1 MRGSARNPF
10 LLPANTVNGVAPRS
24 RRFPISAAMPQPFS
38 RRHLLRWLGPCAILL
53 ACLVCYEPALKGDVL
68 WDDPA
73 HLTAPELRTPAGLVR
88 IWTDLKATQQ
98 YYPVLHTAF
107 WLEHKI
113 WGDAVWG
120 YHLINVLQHALAC
133 CLLALV
139 LQRLRAPQR
148 NPSTETTAN
157 RPTVDPSAHTD
168 WFAWGGALLLAVHP
182 VCVESVAWISEQ
194 KNTLSTLFYFGA
206 ALAWLRFAETRK
218 PSAYVT
224 ASLCFLLAVGS
235 KTVTCTLPAA
245 LLVVQWWRH
254 GRLDWR
260 RDVVPLLP
268 WFGLALVAG
277 LGTAWIER
285 NLIGAEGTEYAL
297 TFVQRLLLAGRI
309 VWFYLGSV
317 VWPADLAF
325 FYERW
330 DVATA
335 AGWWPFLL
343 AAVATTI
350 IFWAVRRRTRGPLAA
365 WLLWVGT
372 LFPALGFFNVFPFA
386 FSYVADH
393 FQYLATFG
401 LIGAA
406 AIGVPS
412 WCERSPRRLRQTIGA
427 LAGALCLV
435 FVALS
440 RAESRHYQS
449 NLSLFSA
456 SVAVVPGNWMAQRCL
471 GWAWS
476 KIEGREA
483 DAIRHY
489 TESLRL
495 NPGSP
500 DTCHDL
506 AAVLLRDPDRI
517 AEATALFRRAIELRP
532 HFAEPHFALAR
543 LLRDQP
549 DRTDEMIN
557 HLRMA
562 VATKPRY
569 ADAHRLLAD
578 ALSRLPERQAD
589 ALTHYEQ
596 ALRWDESLVAAHL
609 GLGRLLA
616 RQPGRQAEAV
626 ARFQQALTLD
636 PQNTAAHFELAN
648 LLAGRPETAAA
659 AEQHYADLLRL
670 QPAFPAAH
678 FNYANLLARLPGRTR
693 DALPHYEAAL
703 ALEPDSPDIH
713 GNLGNAYNQLG
724 RTADAIASYRRALA
738 LAPDLAWVHQ
748 NLALTLAPLP
758 DQSAHALHHATEAVR
773 LAPRNPSSHNTLAI
787 VHAQQ
792 GSLTKAR
799 DAWQKVL
806 ELDPQFAPARENL
819 NRVNQLLNR

>member
-1 MRGSARNPF
+1 M
-10 LLPANTVNGVAPRS
+10 
-24 RRFPISAAMPQPFS
+24 SAAMPQPLF
-38 RRHLLRWLGPCAILL
+38 RRLLSRWLGPCAIML
-53 ACLVCYEPALKGDVL
+53 ACLICYGPALDGDVL

-73 HLTAPELRTPAGLVR
+73 HLTNPELRTLAGLAR
-88 IWTDLKATQQ
+88 IWTEVTATQQ

-107 WLEHKI
+107 WLEHRI

-120 YHLINVLQHALAC
+120 YHVINVIQHALAC

-139 LQRLRAPQR
+139 LQRLRTPRRDQ
-148 NPSTETTAN
+148 PTETTAN
-157 RPTVDPSAHTD
+157 RTATAHSPGHPTPVEASPHTD
-168 WFAWGGALLLAVHP
+168 WFVWGGALMVAVHP
-182 VCVESVAWISEQ
+182 VCVESVAWITEQ

-206 ALAWLRFAETRK
+206 ALAWLRFAETRT

-254 GRLDWR
+254 GRIDGR

-268 WFGLALVAG
+268 WFGIAIAAG

-285 NLIGAEGTEYAL
+285 NLIGAEGADYAL

-330 DVATA
+330 DVAA
-335 AGWWPFLL
+335 AATGWWPFL
-343 AAVATTI
+343 AAALATTI
-350 IFWAVRRRTRGPLAA
+350 VFWAVRQRTRGPLAA

-401 LIGAA
+401 LIGAV
-406 AIGVPS
+406 AIGVAN
-412 WCERSPRRLRQTIGA
+412 WCERSRHRIRHAIIGA

-435 FVALS
+435 FVTLS
-440 RAESRHYQS
+440 RVESSHYQS
-449 NLSLFSA
+449 NLALFSA
-456 SVAVVPGNWMAQRCL
+456 SVTAVPENWMAQRCL

-495 NPGSP
+495 NPDSP

-506 AAVLLRDPDRI
+506 ASVLLRDPNRVV
-517 AEATALFRRAIELRP
+517 EATALLHRSIELRP
-532 HFAEPHFALAR
+532 HFAEPRVALAR

-549 DRTDEMIN
+549 DRTDEMLD
-557 HLRMA
+557 HLRIA
-562 VATKPRY
+562 LATKPRY
-569 ADAHRLLAD
+569 AEAHRLLAD
-578 ALSRLPERQAD
+578 ALSRLPDRQAD
-589 ALTHYEQ
+589 AETHYLE
-596 ALRWDESLVAAHL
+596 ALRWNESLVAAHL
-609 GLGRLLA
+609 GLGRLQSRL
-616 RQPGRQAEAV
+616 PGRQAEAA
-626 ARFQQALTLD
+626 ARFQQALALD
-636 PQNTAAHFELAN
+636 PQNAAAHFELAN

-659 AEQHYADLLRL
+659 AEQHYAALLRL

-693 DALPHYEAAL
+693 DALRHYEAAL

-713 GNLGNAYNQLG
+713 GNLGNTYNQLG

-738 LAPDLAWVHQ
+738 LAPDLPWVHQ
-748 NLALTLAPLP
+748 NLALALAPLP
-758 DQSAHALHHATEAVR
+758 GQSAQALRHATEAVR
-773 LAPRNPSSHNTLAI
+773 LAPSNPVTHNILAI
-787 VHAQQ
+787 VHAQR
-792 GSLTKAR
+792 GSLSEAR

-819 NRVNQLLNR
+819 ARVNQLLSR

>member
-1 MRGSARNPF
+1 M
-10 LLPANTVNGVAPRS
+10 
-24 RRFPISAAMPQPFS
+24 SAAMLQPLI

-53 ACLVCYEPALKGDVL
+53 ACLACYGPALQGEVL

-88 IWTDLKATQQ
+88 IWTEVTATQQ

-113 WGDAVWG
+113 WGDDVRG

-139 LQRLRAPQR
+139 LQRLQTPRSTGPTATATHRPPVP
-148 NPSTETTAN
+148 PS
-157 RPTVDPSAHTD
+157 PVDASPHTD

-206 ALAWLRFAETRK
+206 ALAWLRFAETRR
-218 PSAYVT
+218 PSVYAT
-224 ASLCFLLAVGS
+224 ATLCFLLAVGS

-254 GRLDWR
+254 GRLDGR

-268 WFGLALVAG
+268 WFGLAIAAG

-285 NLIGAEGTEYAL
+285 NLIGAEGTDYAL

-309 VWFYLGSV
+309 LWFYLGSV

-330 DVATA
+330 DVPAMSP
-335 AGWWPFLL
+335 GWWPFLV
-343 AAVATTI
+343 AALTTTI
-350 IFWAVRRRTRGPLAA
+350 VLWSVRRRTRGPLAA

-393 FQYLATFG
+393 FQYLATFS

-406 AIGVPS
+406 ALGAAS
-412 WCERSPRRLRQTIGA
+412 WCERSQRQLRPAA
-427 LAGALCLV
+427 LGVLSGALCLIL
-435 FVALS
+435 VARS

-449 NLSLFSA
+449 NLALFSA
-456 SVAVVPGNWMAQRCL
+456 SVATVPGNWMAQRCL

-495 NPGSP
+495 NPASP
-500 DTCHDL
+500 DTCYDL
-506 AAVLLRDPDRI
+506 ASILLRDPDRV
-517 AEATALFRRAIELRP
+517 AEATALLRRSVELRP
-532 HFAEPHFALAR
+532 HFAEPRVALAG
-543 LLRDQP
+543 LLRDEP
-549 DRTDEMIN
+549 ERTDEMLD
-557 HLRMA
+557 HLRIA
-562 VATKPRY
+562 LATKPRY
-569 ADAHRLLAD
+569 AEAHRMLAD
-578 ALSRLPERQAD
+578 ALSRLPGRQAD
-589 ALTHYEQ
+589 ALTHYQE
-596 ALRWDESLVAAHL
+596 ALRWNESLVTAHL
-609 GLGRLLA
+609 GLGRLLS
-616 RQPGRQAEAV
+616 RQPGRQTEAA

-636 PQNTAAHFELAN
+636 PQNAAAHFELAN
-648 LLAGRPETAAA
+648 LLAGRPETAGA
-659 AEQHYADLLRL
+659 AEQHYVALLRL

-678 FNYANLLARLPGRTR
+678 FNYANLLARLPGRAR

-713 GNLGNAYNQLG
+713 GNLGNTYSQLG

-738 LAPDLAWVHQ
+738 LAPDLPWVHQ
-748 NLALTLAPLP
+748 NLALALAPLP
-758 DQSAHALHHATEAVR
+758 GQAAQALRHATEAVR
-773 LAPRNPSSHNTLAI
+773 LAPGNPTSHNTLAI

-819 NRVNQLLNR
+819 ARVNQLLNR

>member
-1 MRGSARNPF
+1 
-10 LLPANTVNGVAPRS
+10 
-24 RRFPISAAMPQPFS
+24 MPQPLL
-38 RRHLLRWLGPCAILL
+38 RRHLLRWLGPCVIVL
-53 ACLVCYEPALKGDVL
+53 ASLVCYWPALNGEVL

-113 WGDAVWG
+113 WGDDVRG

-133 CLLALV
+133 CLLALL
-139 LQRLRAPQR
+139 LQRLRTPR
-148 NPSTETTAN
+148 
-157 RPTVDPSAHTD
+157 RDPSAETTVNRATGARSSSHAAPPEPSPRLD

-218 PSAYVT
+218 ASAYVT

-254 GRLDWR
+254 GRLDAR

-268 WFGLALVAG
+268 WFGIAIAAG

-330 DVATA
+330 DVAGA
-335 AGWWPFLL
+335 ASGWWLFFV
-343 AAVATTI
+343 AALATTI
-350 IFWAVRRRTRGPLAA
+350 VFWAIRRRTRGPLAA

-406 AIGVPS
+406 ALGVAS
-412 WCERSPRRLRQTIGA
+412 WCERSPRQFLTATIGT
-427 LAGALCLV
+427 LGGALCLV

-449 NLSLFSA
+449 NLALFSA
-456 SVAVVPGNWMAQRCL
+456 SVATVPGNWMAQRCL

-506 AAVLLRDPDRI
+506 AIVLLRDPARV
-517 AEATALFRRAIELRP
+517 AEATALLRRAIELRP
-532 HFAEPHFALAR
+532 YFAEPHIALAG
-543 LLRDQP
+543 LLRDRP
-549 DRTDEMIN
+549 DRTDEMLD

-569 ADAHRLLAD
+569 AEAHRLLAD
-578 ALSRLPERQAD
+578 ALSRLPDRHAD
-589 ALTHYEQ
+589 ALTHYQE
-596 ALRWDESLVAAHL
+596 ALRWNESLVTAHV
-609 GLGRLLA
+609 GLGRLLS
-616 RQPGRQAEAV
+616 RLPGRQAEAV
-626 ARFQQALTLD
+626 TRFQQALTLD
-636 PQNTAAHFELAN
+636 PQNAAAHFELAN
-648 LLAGRPETAAA
+648 LLAGRPETAAT
-659 AEQHYADLLRL
+659 AEQHYAALLRL
-670 QPAFPAAH
+670 QPDFPAAH
-678 FNYANLLARLPGRTR
+678 FNYANLLARLPGRAR

-713 GNLGNAYNQLG
+713 GNLGNTYSQLG

-738 LAPDLAWVHQ
+738 LAPDLDWVHQ
-748 NLALTLAPLP
+748 NLALALAPLP
-758 DQSAHALHHATEAVR
+758 DQTAQALRHATEAVR
-773 LAPRNPSSHNTLAI
+773 LAPGNPHAHNTLAI

-806 ELDPQFAPARENL
+806 ELDPQFAPARKNL
-819 NRVNQLLNR
+819 ARVNQLLKR

>member
-1 MRGSARNPF
+1 M
-10 LLPANTVNGVAPRS
+10 
-24 RRFPISAAMPQPFS
+24 SAAMPQPLP
-38 RRHLLRWLGPCAILL
+38 RRHLLRWLGPCAIML
-53 ACLVCYEPALKGDVL
+53 ACLACYWPALDGEVL

-73 HLTAPELRTPAGLVR
+73 HLTAPELRTMEGLAR

-113 WGDAVWG
+113 WGDAVRG
-120 YHLINVLQHALAC
+120 YHLINVMQHALAC

-139 LQRLRAPQR
+139 LQRLRTPRRDPPAE
-148 NPSTETTAN
+148 STAN
-157 RPTVDPSAHTD
+157 RSAVARSPVHPTPVEPSPRTD

-206 ALAWLRFAETRK
+206 ALAWLRFAETRR
-218 PSAYVT
+218 PAAYVT

-254 GRLDWR
+254 GRLDAR

-268 WFGLALVAG
+268 WFGLAIAAG

-285 NLIGAEGTEYAL
+285 NLIGAEGADYAL

-309 VWFYLGSV
+309 VWFYVGSV

-330 DVATA
+330 DVAA
-335 AGWWPFLL
+335 AATGWWPFLVATL
-343 AAVATTI
+343 ATTI
-350 IFWAVRRRTRGPLAA
+350 VFWSVRRRTRGPLAA

-406 AIGVPS
+406 AIGVAS
-412 WCERSPRRLRQTIGA
+412 WCERSRHRFRPATTGA
-427 LAGALCLV
+427 LAAALCLL
-435 FVALS
+435 FAALS
-440 RAESRHYQS
+440 RAESRHYQN
-449 NLSLFSA
+449 NLALFSA

-476 KIEGREA
+476 RIEGREA
-483 DAIRHY
+483 EAVQHY

-495 NPGSP
+495 NPDS
-500 DTCHDL
+500 
-506 AAVLLRDPDRI
+506 RDPERV
-517 AEATALFRRAIELRP
+517 AEATALLHRSIELRP
-532 HFAEPHFALAR
+532 HFAEPRVALAR

-549 DRTDEMIN
+549 DRMDEMIE
-557 HLRMA
+557 HLRIA

-569 ADAHRLLAD
+569 AEAHRLLAD
-578 ALSRLPERQAD
+578 ALSRLPDRQAD
-589 ALTHYEQ
+589 ALTHYLE
-596 ALRWDESLVAAHL
+596 ALRWNESLVAAHL
-609 GLGRLLA
+609 GLGRLQSRL
-616 RQPGRQAEAV
+616 PGRESEAA
-626 ARFQQALTLD
+626 ARFQQALALD
-636 PQNTAAHFELAN
+636 PQNAAAHFELAN

-659 AEQHYADLLRL
+659 AEQHYAALLRL

-678 FNYANLLARLPGRTR
+678 FNYANLLARLPGRAH
-693 DALPHYEAAL
+693 DALRHYEAAL
-703 ALEPDSPDIH
+703 ALEPDSADIH
-713 GNLGNAYNQLG
+713 GNLGNTYGQLG

-738 LAPDLAWVHQ
+738 LAPDLPWVHQ
-748 NLALTLAPLP
+748 NLALALAPLP
-758 DQSAHALHHATEAVR
+758 GQSAQALRHATEAVR
-773 LAPRNPSSHNTLAI
+773 LAPRNPTSHNTLAI
-787 VHAQQ
+787 VYAQQ

-819 NRVNQLLNR
+819 ARVNQLLNR

>member
-1 MRGSARNPF
+1 MFAS
-10 LLPANTVNGVAPRS
+10 
-24 RRFPISAAMPQPFS
+24 MPQPFS
-38 RRHLLRWLGPCAILL
+38 RRHLLRWLGPCLIML
-53 ACLVCYEPALKGDVL
+53 ACVISYEPALKGDGL

-73 HLTAPELRTPAGLVR
+73 HLTAPELRTLTGLTR

-113 WGDAVWG
+113 WGDAVLG
-120 YHLINVLQHALAC
+120 YHLINVVQHAFAC

-139 LQRLRAPQR
+139 LQRLRTPRRDEA
-148 NPSTETTAN
+148 TEIAAN
-157 RPTVDPSAHTD
+157 RTAAARSPGHPAPAEPSLRTD

-218 PSAYVT
+218 PFAYAT

-268 WFGLALVAG
+268 WFGLAIAAG

-285 NLIGAEGTEYAL
+285 NLIGAEGDDYTL

-317 VWPADLAF
+317 AWPAGLAF
-325 FYERW
+325 FYARW
-330 DVATA
+330 EVAA
-335 AGWWPFLL
+335 AAPGWWPFLV

-350 IFWAVRRRTRGPLAA
+350 VCWAVRRRTRGPLAA

-406 AIGVPS
+406 ALGIAG
-412 WCERSPRRLRQTIGA
+412 WCERAQHPLRHATLGTLGA
-427 LAGALCLV
+427 VLCLV
-435 FVALS
+435 FVTLS

-449 NLSLFSA
+449 NLALFSA
-456 SVAVVPGNWMAQRCL
+456 SVATVPGNWMAQRCL

-476 KIEGREA
+476 KIKDREA

-489 TESLRL
+489 AESLRL

-500 DTCHDL
+500 DTHHDL
-506 AAVLLRDPDRI
+506 ASVLLRGPDRV
-517 AEATALFRRAIELRP
+517 AEATALLHRAIELRP
-532 HFAEPHFALAR
+532 HFAEPRVALAR

-549 DRTDEMIN
+549 DRTDEMIE
-557 HLRMA
+557 HLRVA

-569 ADAHRLLAD
+569 AEAHRMLAD
-578 ALSRLPERQAD
+578 ALALLPARQAD
-589 ALTHYEQ
+589 ALAHYQE
-596 ALRWDESLVAAHL
+596 ALRWNDSLVAAHL
-609 GLGRLLA
+609 GLGRLKSRL
-616 RQPGRQAEAV
+616 PGHQAEAAV
-626 ARFQQALTLD
+626 CFQQALTLD

-648 LLAGRPETAAA
+648 LLASRPETAAV
-659 AEQHYADLLRL
+659 AEQHYAALLRL

-678 FNYANLLARLPGRTR
+678 FNYANLLARLPGRIR

-713 GNLGNAYNQLG
+713 GNLGNTYSQLG
-724 RTADAIASYRRALA
+724 RTADAVASYRRALA
-738 LAPDLAWVHQ
+738 LAPDLPWVHQ
-748 NLALTLAPLP
+748 NLALALAPLP
-758 DQSAHALHHATEAVR
+758 NQSAQALRHATEAVR
-773 LAPRNPSSHNTLAI
+773 LAPGNPASHNTLAI

-792 GSLTKAR
+792 GSLIKAR

-819 NRVNQLLNR
+819 ARVNQLLNR

>member
-1 MRGSARNPF
+1 
-10 LLPANTVNGVAPRS
+10 
-24 RRFPISAAMPQPFS
+24 MPQPLP
-38 RRHLLRWLGPCAILL
+38 RRHLLQWLGPCAILL
-53 ACLVCYEPALKGDVL
+53 ASLVCYWPALDGEVL

-73 HLTAPELRTPAGLVR
+73 HLTAPELRTVDGLTR
-88 IWTDLKATQQ
+88 IWTDLRATQQ

-113 WGDAVWG
+113 WGDAVRG
-120 YHLINVLQHALAC
+120 YHLINVVQHALSC
-133 CLLALV
+133 CLLALI
-139 LQRLRAPQR
+139 LQRLRTPRRDQ
-148 NPSTETTAN
+148 STATTAN
-157 RPTVDPSAHTD
+157 RTAATPSPRAD
-168 WFAWGGALLLAVHP
+168 WFVWGGALMVAVHP
-182 VCVESVAWISEQ
+182 VCVESVAWITEQ
-194 KNTLSTLFYFGA
+194 KNTLSTLLYFGA

-218 PSAYVT
+218 PAAYVT

-254 GRLDWR
+254 GRLDAR

-268 WFGLALVAG
+268 WFGIAIAAG

-285 NLIGAEGTEYAL
+285 NLIGAEGADYAL

-330 DVATA
+330 DVAA
-335 AGWWPFLL
+335 AAPGWWPFLI
-343 AAVATTI
+343 AALATTI
-350 IFWAVRRRTRGPLAA
+350 VFWAVRRRTRGPLAA

-406 AIGVPS
+406 AIGIAG
-412 WCERSPRRLRQTIGA
+412 WCERSRHRLHPAAMGTLG
-427 LAGALCLV
+427 GALCLV

-449 NLSLFSA
+449 NLALFSA
-456 SVAVVPGNWMAQRCL
+456 SVAVVPENWMAQRCL

-495 NPGSP
+495 NPDSP

-506 AAVLLRDPDRI
+506 ASVLLRDPDRI

-532 HFAEPHFALAR
+532 LFAEPHVALAR
-543 LLRDQP
+543 LLHDQP
-549 DRTDEMIN
+549 DRTDEMID
-557 HLRMA
+557 HLRIA

-569 ADAHRLLAD
+569 AEAHRLLAD
-578 ALSRLPERQAD
+578 ALSRLPDRQAD
-589 ALTHYEQ
+589 ALTHYQQ

-609 GLGRLLA
+609 GLGRLQSRL
-616 RQPGRQAEAV
+616 PGRQAEAA

-636 PQNTAAHFELAN
+636 PQNAAAHFELAN
-648 LLAGRPETAAA
+648 LLAGRPETAAT
-659 AEQHYADLLRL
+659 AEQHYATLLRL

-678 FNYANLLARLPGRTR
+678 FNYANLLGRLPGRTR

-713 GNLGNAYNQLG
+713 GNLGNTYSQLG

-738 LAPDLAWVHQ
+738 LAPNLPWVHQ
-748 NLALTLAPLP
+748 NLALALAPLP
-758 DQSAHALHHATEAVR
+758 DQSAQALHHATEAVR
-773 LAPRNPSSHNTLAI
+773 LAPRNPTSHNTLAI

-819 NRVNQLLNR
+819 ARVNRLLNR